1 MLRPVNPKSVPGPGF
16 YSQGI
21 EASAASRT
29 LYVSGQVGVGPNG
42 PGKDIGEQA
51 TLAIA
56 NLNAVLAEA
65 GMNNASIAKL
75 TIYLTDA
82 ANVPGFIEA
91 AAGTLP
97 ATPPATTLLI
107 VKALAARELLVEVE
121 AIAVG

>member
-107 VKALAARELLVEVE
+107 VKALAAPELLVEVE